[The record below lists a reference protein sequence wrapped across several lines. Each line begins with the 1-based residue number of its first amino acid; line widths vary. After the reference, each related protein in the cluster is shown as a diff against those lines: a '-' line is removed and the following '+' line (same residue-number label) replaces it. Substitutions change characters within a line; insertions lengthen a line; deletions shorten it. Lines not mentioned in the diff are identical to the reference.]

1 MQKSSMRKKELEVGV
16 QEANDFDGVK
26 HRPEIEELSCLAC
39 TVFMFKR
46 SLDIDN
52 NLINVL

>member
-26 HRPEIEELSCLAC
+26 HRPEIEELSCLGC

-46 SLDIDN
+46 NLDIDN